1 MSGHAWLTLAVVAT
15 TLVLLARDMVAPALA
30 VMGADVLLMVLRVTT
45 PEQAFAGFASSAP
58 ISVAGFCI
66 LARAIDKTGALQP
79 LIERALGHRQS
90 GRLSLLRLLG
100 PAAATSAVV
109 ENTPLVALLAPQVS
123 AWAERRGAPSSRYL
137 MPLSFAIILGGTLTA
152 IGTSTNMLVSGLLQ
166 THGMPPL
173 GMFEM
178 TGVGLAVA
186 VVGLAVIV
194 ALSAVVLPDR
204 RAAHQVLSEDVREFV
219 VNTVVEKGGA
229 LDGVTVGDGGLRQLQ
244 GVFLVQV
251 ERGQQVI
258 APVAPTVALCGGD
271 RLTFAG
277 RVDLVRDLQHMR
289 GLRNTEH
296 DHVLTLTNGRT
307 GRTFFEAVVSGAS
320 PLVGQTLKEAQFR
333 GRYQAAVLAIHRA
346 GGRVNQKLGSVPL
359 KGGDTLLLLS
369 DGGFADRWR
378 DRNDFLLVSHL
389 GGAVPTSTRQAA
401 FVGLLTVGLIVAAA
415 LRLLP
420 VVHAALIA
428 PFALILT
435 GVLTPAE
442 ARGALNLDVL
452 VLIGASFGVGAAI
465 EHSGLAGLAAHGLIH
480 GFAGWGPV
488 ALLLA
493 VVLSTIAMN
502 EVITNNATAAMIF
515 PVVLALTAQMGLSPR
530 PYIIAMT
537 VAASASFLTP
547 IGYQTNTMVYGP
559 GGYRFGDFARL
570 GVPLTAA
577 VVAVI
582 VIVVPLLWPL
592 AAH

>member
-1 MSGHAWLTLAVVAT
+1 MSWPAWLTLAVVAT

-30 VMGADVLLMVLRVTT
+30 VLGADVLLMVLRVTS

-58 ISVAGFCI
+58 ISVAGFCV

-79 LIERALGHRQS
+79 MIERALGHRQS
-90 GRLSLLRLLG
+90 GRLSLLRLLA
-100 PAAATSAVV
+100 PAAGSSTFV

-123 AWAERRGAPSSRYL
+123 AWAERRGLPASRYL

-166 THGMPPL
+166 THGLPPL

-178 TGVGLAVA
+178 TGLALPVAVAGLA
-186 VVGLAVIV
+186 LIV

-296 DHVLTLTNGRT
+296 EHVLTVGNGRT

-320 PLVGQTLKEAQFR
+320 PLVGRTLKEAQFR

-359 KGGDTLLLLS
+359 KAGDTLLLLS
-369 DGGFADRWR
+369 DAGFADRWR

-389 GGAVPTSTRQAA
+389 GGGVPTSTRQAL
-401 FVGLLTVGLIVAAA
+401 FVGLLTVALIVAVA

-435 GVLTPAE
+435 GVLTPGE
-442 ARGALNLDVL
+442 ARGAINLDVL

-465 EHSGLAGLAAHGLIH
+465 ESSGLARLAAHGLIH

-493 VVLSTIAMN
+493 VVLSTITMN

-515 PVVLALTAQMGLSPR
+515 PVVLALTAQMGLSYR

-582 VIVVPLLWPL
+582 VVVVPLLWPL